1 MEQIFRDHLFS
12 KHILVN
18 EKGPDENA
26 VETLF
31 SIANMFNIRIKEGQA
46 LAHRDMIKYLSDML
60 GVNVPKP
67 FYKGFPYSVRKLSS
81 DELLFDQIVH
91 YAKTYGFG
99 NFSEAG
105 HSIME
110 EQFERTAFKEN
121 AEIKDFIILDE
132 AAALERLKDIVDDL
146 FCGTR
151 PLSESQF
158 RLVADFLRTFDHRPK
173 QCASKNLAI
182 RLLVENRDLYF
193 ARFLELPDVTK
204 AAEELNYRL
213 YANKNVKKLNLKNQ
227 DRKLISSLIDH
238 MFSGSAYARTG
249 SNAVSESEIISCYER
264 KAVWNGLLHHIHY
277 KPKNDK
283 AAEFVNRM
291 RGNSNESVYSVF
303 ERAIGSGDIAG
314 AVEALKSGKGSGAV
328 LRKLDYLISRCESE
342 EDIQLVLD
350 SISSSNIIILL
361 QLLIKYSSENREKS
375 GRSFKFTKFEKL
387 KVYTETDKD
396 VEKRKSFLTDAQTD
410 RLKKFIRGSLERVLK
425 NRLGKVYID
434 DVMNNY
440 ALPLQETSSS
450 GGLGV
455 LAKGSRLHIDAFK
468 KIRAFTYW
476 EKVNDIDIS
485 AFGITEDGK
494 KIEFSWRTM
503 AGKQSDAIIYSG
515 DQTSGYNGGS
525 EYFDINLEILR
536 KEYPSVRYIIFC
548 DNVFSPVRFSDCFC
562 TAGYMLR
569 DVEDSGEV
577 FEPKTVKSS
586 FRINSDSTFAYLF
599 GLDLMTN
606 DFIWLNMN
614 KDSYDAVAG
623 ESSMNF
629 LIDYFSI
636 TDVVNVKSFFTM
648 MASEIVT
655 DPLAADV
662 VVSDNIAESGIRD
675 GAKLIRSYDFEK
687 MIALME

>member
-1 MEQIFRDHLFS
+1 MEQVFRDYLFS

-18 EKGPDENA
+18 EKGSDENA

-60 GVNVPKP
+60 GVKVPEP
-67 FYKGFPYSVRKLSS
+67 FYKGFPDSVRKLSS

-91 YAKTYGFG
+91 YTKTYGFG

-110 EQFERTAFKEN
+110 EQFERSAFKEN

-132 AAALERLKDIVDDL
+132 AAALEKLKGIVDDL
-146 FCGTR
+146 FIGTR
-151 PLSESQF
+151 PLNGDQF
-158 RLVADFLRTFDHRPK
+158 RLVADYLRMFDYRPK
-173 QCASKNLAI
+173 KCASKNLAI

-193 ARFLELPDVTK
+193 ARFLSLPDVTK
-204 AAEELNYRL
+204 VAEELNYRI
-213 YANKNVKKLNLKNQ
+213 YRNTNVKKLNLKNQ
-227 DRKLISSLIDH
+227 DRKLISSLIDR
-238 MFSGSAYARTG
+238 MFGRSAFKKTEM
-249 SNAVSESEIISCYER
+249 NVVSEKEIIDCYER
-264 KAVWNGLLHHIHY
+264 KAVWSGLLHHIHY
-277 KPKNDK
+277 KPINEE

-291 RGNSNESVYSVF
+291 RGDLNESVYSAF
-303 ERAIGSGDIAG
+303 EKGIASGDITG
-314 AVEALKSGKGSGAV
+314 AVVALKNGKGSGAV
-328 LRKLDYLISRCESE
+328 LRKLDHLISRCRSE
-342 EDIQLVLD
+342 EDVQFVFD

-361 QLLIKYSSENREKS
+361 QLLIKYSAQNREKS
-375 GRSFKFTKFEKL
+375 GRAFKFTKFEKL

-396 VEKRKSFLTDAQTD
+396 VARRKSFLTDEQTE
-410 RLKKFIRGSLERVLK
+410 RVREFIRENLEKALK

-434 DVMNNY
+434 DAMKNY

-450 GGLGV
+450 GGFGV
-455 LAKGSRLHIDAFK
+455 LAKDSRLHIDTFK

-476 EKVNDIDIS
+476 EKVNDIDLS
-485 AFGITEDGK
+485 AFGITEYGEQ
-494 KIEFSWRTM
+494 IEFSWRTM
-503 AGKQSDAIIYSG
+503 AQEEPDAIIYSG

-525 EYFDINLEILR
+525 EFFDIDLGLFK

-548 DNVFSPVRFSDCFC
+548 DNVYSPVRFSECFC

-569 DVEDSGEV
+569 DMEDSGEV

-629 LIDYFSI
+629 LIDYFRV
-636 TDVVNVKSFFTM
+636 TDVVNVRSFFTM
-648 MASEIVT
+648 MASELVT
-655 DPLAADV
+655 DPSIADF
-662 VVSDNIAESGIRD
+662 VVSDSVGESELRE

-687 MIALME
+687 MTALME